1 MRNPDAGAP
10 RSRQKSSKQIGMK
23 QVVLAG
29 VGIVAVIVIAVLLFG
44 GGGKQPAKPR
54 SQVASAEEDVTSR
67 PRKSAARS
75 ARTARSAR
83 DDEREK
89 RREEKQQRRQ
99 EARASDGRT
108 TRSAT
113 GGYSRS
119 GPDRIASAPTQL
131 RAILTDATGSRL
143 ALVGERRFKAGD
155 DLDGH
160 RIVEVTSDAV
170 KVEYRQNTYTV
181 RVGEKIY

>member
-10 RSRQKSSKQIGMK
+10 RSRQKSSKQIGMT
-23 QVVLAG
+23 QVILAG
-29 VGIVAVIVIAVLLFG
+29 VAIVVVIVLAVLLFG
-44 GGGKQPAKPR
+44 GGGKKPAKPR
-54 SQVASAEEDVTSR
+54 SQVASAEEDVLSKPRRSSDR
-67 PRKSAARS
+67 PARN
-75 ARTARSAR
+75 ARTAR

-89 RREEKQQRRQ
+89 RREEREQRRQ
-99 EARASDGRT
+99 EARVSGGRT
-108 TRSAT
+108 TRTAT

-119 GPDRIASAPTQL
+119 GSDRVGGSPTQL
-131 RAILTDATGSRL
+131 RAILTDGTGSRF

-155 DLDGH
+155 DLDGR